1 MSGGGLQEHALELR
15 GMCSPVLLPP
25 RSHIG
30 RCLKEP
36 QTLTQAAQTAYVSII
51 STGNGVAPI
60 DDTLDSAR
68 SSKRGRS

>member
-1 MSGGGLQEHALELR
+1 MSGGGLQGHASDLR
-15 GMCSPVLLPP
+15 GVRSPVRLPP

-60 DDTLDSAR
+60 DDALDAAR